1 MERQFEVH
9 FMTTTI
15 SNKTKKSLKW
25 FIGILLTLIFV
36 VVASSWYLS
45 AKFKPLIEKELKT
58 LVFKSTGGLY
68 KVEFAELHTN
78 LILSKAVIA
87 RVNIVPNTSV
97 YKQLIAQQKA
107 PNNLYYIRLKEVK
120 VQNIHLFQFFFS
132 KKIRI
137 RLLLF
142 DKPEITLVNK
152 HFEFNENRPPR
163 PRKSP
168 YDYISKLF
176 KSLRVDVVD
185 FKNARLKYIN
195 NNGKFK
201 DIDSLNHLN
210 VKLTDWLIDSL
221 SSKDTTRL
229 YLLKDIHI
237 NFNNYSYATPDSMY
251 HIKLS
256 NLDFT
261 ASTKKL
267 NIKQFALMPRYSET
281 DFARINGYAR
291 DRFFIQFNKISLDGL
306 SLPSYL
312 QKKEL
317 MASNMDIADGEIAV
331 FNDNTYPAHK
341 SNKTGRFPHQLLQL
355 LDAKFNIDK
364 IKLKNVNVSYAE
376 FDRDSK
382 QKGKITFLH
391 TTGSVS
397 NVTNIEKQKLKN
409 PIMQANLVSYI
420 MGQGKLAINFNFNL
434 ISPLGAFD
442 YKGSVSNFDG
452 KKLNEITKPLG
463 MLQVNKGNIK
473 KLKFDI
479 KANQNV
485 AKGEMEFTYH
495 DLSVALLK
503 KEVGKDRLVRKGL
516 LSMLA
521 NALVIYTDNPTIDGK
536 FTRAP
541 IYFERIPNASFFNFI
556 WKTLFQGIKYSVG
569 VTPIKEAEIKLQIAK
584 FERMK
589 KEREERKM
597 RRQLRKLKAEKN

>member
-1 MERQFEVH
+1 MLFEVH
-9 FMTTTI
+9 FMTTI
-15 SNKTKKSLKW
+15 SNTKKKVFKW
-25 FIGILLTLIFV
+25 LIGILLALILV

-45 AKFKPLIEKELKT
+45 VKFKPLIEKELKT

-87 RVNIVPNTSV
+87 RVNIAPNTAV
-97 YKQLIAQQKA
+97 YNQLIAQQKA

-120 VQNIHLFQFFFS
+120 LQNFHVFQLLFNQKIH
-132 KKIRI
+132 I

-142 DKPEITLVNK
+142 DKPEITLVNR
-152 HFEFNENRPPR
+152 HFDFNENRPPR

-168 YDYISKLF
+168 YDYIAKLF

-185 FKNARLKYIN
+185 FRNARLKYIN
-195 NNGKFK
+195 NNRKVK
-201 DIDSLNHLN
+201 EIDSLNHLN

-221 SSKDTTRL
+221 SSQDTTRL
-229 YLLKDIHI
+229 YLLKDIHV

-261 ASTKKL
+261 ASTKTL
-267 NIKQFALMPRYSET
+267 NIKHFVLVPRYSET
-281 DFARINGYAR
+281 DFARVNGYAR
-291 DRFFIQFNKISLDGL
+291 DRFSIQFNKISFDGL
-306 SLPSYL
+306 SLPLYL

-317 MASNMDIADGEIAV
+317 RANNMDIADGEIVV
-331 FNDNTYPAHK
+331 FNDNTYPALK
-341 SNKTGRFPHQLLQL
+341 SNRTGRFPHQLLQL
-355 LDAKFNIDK
+355 LNTKINIDK

-397 NVTNIEKQKLKN
+397 NVTNFKMQKLKN
-409 PIMQANLVSYI
+409 PIMQANLVSFI
-420 MGQGKLAINFNFNL
+420 MGQGKLVINFKFNL
-434 ISPLGAFD
+434 TSPLGAFD

-463 MLQVNKGNIK
+463 MLQVKKGYIN

-485 AKGEMEFTYH
+485 AQGKMEFTYN

-503 KEVGKDRLVRKGL
+503 KEVGKDRLVKKGL

-521 NALVIYTDNPTIDGK
+521 NALVIYTDNPSIDGK

-541 IYFERIPNASFFNFI
+541 IFFERIPTASFFNFI

-569 VTPIKEAEIKLQIAK
+569 VTPTKEAEIKAQIVK

-589 KEREERKM
+589 KEREQRKM
-597 RRQLRKLKAEKN
+597 RRQIRKLKVKKN